1 MNLDEF
7 RNSVKEAL
15 NSVTAGQPV
24 VKRLPPE
31 NIVIDPNATDGVLD
45 EGDIEVSQGSLAGM
59 VAMGGKDNFAK
70 AIQSMDDAAFQQ
82 FVQKIDKAGLDI
94 LGKYVAGDPNA
105 DAPQATPDGAP
116 APGGAPAAP
125 EAKPGLDQQLASL

>member
-7 RNSVKEAL
+7 RNSVREAL
-15 NSVTAGQPV
+15 QGQPI

-31 NIVIDPNATDGVLD
+31 EIVIDPTTDGVLD

-105 DAPQATPDGAP
+105 GASQATPDGAP
-116 APGGAPAAP
+116 TPDAGTAAPAPDASA
-125 EAKPGLDQQLASL
+125 AKPGLDQQLASL